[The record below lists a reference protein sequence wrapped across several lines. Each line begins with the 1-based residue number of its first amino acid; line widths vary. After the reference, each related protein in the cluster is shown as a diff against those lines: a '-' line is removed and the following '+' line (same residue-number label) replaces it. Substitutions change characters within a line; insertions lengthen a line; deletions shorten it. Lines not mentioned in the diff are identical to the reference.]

1 MVVGLGLKAMK
12 EVRKVHRSKQKRR
25 KLTRRVRARLR
36 VCASTVLKKTVY
48 DSLVILFQKC

>member
-1 MVVGLGLKAMK
+1 MVVDLGLRAMK
-12 EVRKVHRSKQKRR
+12 EVRKMHKSKQKKI

-48 DSLVILFQKC
+48 DSLVILF